1 MLNVYYFFS
10 TSHPPY
16 LPTESE
22 MDYARKHCTPA
33 SPDEWDGVKPEV
45 PCNIVKVKQNLQFD
59 YAGVLS
65 GERGRG
71 QQWIGSPVRRST
83 KRG

>member
-22 MDYARKHCTPA
+22 MECARKHCTPLV
-33 SPDEWDGVKPEV
+33 PDKWDSVKPEV
-45 PCNIVKVKQNLQFD
+45 PCNIVKVSQNLRFACAELLGAT
-59 YAGVLS
+59 AGGNNNES
-65 GERGRG
+65 GV
-71 QQWIGSPVRRST
+71 Q
-83 KRG
+83 

>member
-22 MDYARKHCTPA
+22 MDYARKHCMPA
-33 SPDEWDGVKPEV
+33 VPDEWDSVQPEV
-45 PCNIVKVKQNLQFD
+45 LNNIVKVRQNLQFA
-59 YAGVLS
+59 YAGLLGS
-65 GERGRG
+65 DCGRGR
-71 QQWIGSPVRRST
+71 Q
-83 KRG
+83 